1 LDIYTV
7 TSLYERQSFEAQ
19 AFSLPDSI
27 AEKLL
32 RARTRRMKR
41 LFQSRNFVCEIRQAG
56 KRFLISDVERS
67 DAERRN
73 LYCQPI
79 DTQVPPPTSRSREE
93 FPDLAGSRCSE
104 GSMPSDSV
112 SRAVLGGFSN
122 PRGRNEY

>member
-41 LFQSRNFVCEIRQAG
+41 LFQSPNFVCEIRQAG

>member
-7 TSLYERQSFEAQ
+7 SSLYGRQSFEAQ

-41 LFQSRNFVCEIRQAG
+41 LFQSPNFVCEIRQAG

-93 FPDLAGSRCSE
+93 EFPDLAGSRCSE

-112 SRAVLGGFSN
+112 SRAVFGWIFK
-122 PRGRNEY
+122 P